1 MVRKGGSQTKG
12 GLYWKKGEWEVVTV
26 QGKSGILPGR
36 EDVEYRR
43 IPMVLFAPV
52 ALIMG
57 LAFYL
62 FLPFIGFAMLISLL
76 VKKIGR
82 MLAPPTLV
90 TNSGEGPAILH
101 GPPAVSRREHIHLG
115 GGLS

>member
-1 MVRKGGSQTKG
+1 MVRNGGSQTKG

-26 QGKSGILPGR
+26 QGKSGTLPGN
-36 EDVEYRR
+36 EDVKYLR
-43 IPMVLFAPV
+43 IPVVLFAPV

-82 MLAPPTLV
+82 KLAPPTLV
-90 TNSGEGPAILH
+90 TNGGKGPGILH
-101 GPPAVSRREHIHLG
+101 GPPAASRREQIHLR